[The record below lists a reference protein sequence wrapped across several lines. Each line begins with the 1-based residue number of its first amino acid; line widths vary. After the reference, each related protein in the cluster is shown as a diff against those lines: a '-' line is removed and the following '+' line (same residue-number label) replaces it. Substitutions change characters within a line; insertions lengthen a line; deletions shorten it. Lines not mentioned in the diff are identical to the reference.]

1 MPPKKKMKNV
11 TVQQTLTNIFSKKSD
26 TIDESSELPSPVS
39 ETKVKAAVAAVV
51 KGTTVTSVSL
61 SVSADA

>member
-1 MPPKKKMKNV
+1 MPPKKNV
-11 TVQQTLTNIFSKKSD
+11 PVQQTLINIFDKKSD

-39 ETKVKAAVAAVV
+39 ETRVKAAVTAVV
-51 KGTTVTSVSL
+51 TGTTVISVTL